1 MTLAM
6 RNRIKRLTKVYAMA
20 HIATLLVKMEVD
32 TLTAIKVEL
41 QEFRVTGNVEKTS
54 LIQIYT
60 VYL

>member
-6 RNRIKRLTKVYAMA
+6 RNRVKRLTKVYVMT

-41 QEFRVTGNVEKTS
+41 QEFWVLGNAEKAS